1 VEKVKPGD
9 EVQDFELPDQD
20 GTLRSLGGLLEAG
33 PVVLF
38 FYPAAMT
45 VGCTKESCYFR
56 DRTAEFEQLGA
67 QPVGISTD
75 DVDTQREFA
84 DRHGFGYPL
93 LSDVDGKVAKQFG
106 VKRHLGL
113 LPVKRATFVI
123 GTDRRVTEVIAS
135 EFNMH
140 THADRALA
148 ALRG

>member
-1 VEKVKPGD
+1 MPDAHLRVEKVKPGD
-9 EVQDFELPDQD
+9 EVQEFELPDQD
-20 GTLRSLGGLLEAG
+20 GTLRSLGGLLESG

-56 DRTAEFEQLGA
+56 DRTAEFEQVGA

-113 LPVKRATFVI
+113 LPVKRAT
-123 GTDRRVTEVIAS
+123 
-135 EFNMH
+135 
-140 THADRALA
+140 
-148 ALRG
+148 